1 MKTKLLR
8 AAWRLFAG
16 AAILASMV
24 PVRAQVPNNP
34 SEWAAFVNGSSNT
47 VISDT
52 FRMQTFSQSAVD
64 NWQYTVKNG
73 TEVYHEGNA
82 LKVPL
87 GGSVSFEAYS
97 MSEHQKVW
105 AILVF
110 SAHSIVEGEK
120 LSAVFDNDNGKN
132 RPGLVYPPEKD
143 KPLLPI
149 RFGKNPCRFEF
160 HASEPVAESD
170 NGYFLIDSIYAYDT
184 IPKYSNF
191 SGKGNWNETVR
202 WSHLPPTSHRS
213 ALLNGEVEVNTPIQ
227 CEQVCLGNGSLH
239 IANGGRLNVDAF
251 ALHGTDISLT
261 AAGNLKVSK
270 QLSLHYTFPQKGK
283 WYFLSFP
290 VDIPLKGL
298 DSRFQWKDDRFAGK
312 GDYIYVQE
320 YDGDKRALN
329 NKANGNWTVLPAS
342 SSAEEIL
349 FERGKGYL
357 VALDADASDN
367 TLTFSIEGSDLPADF
382 GQSASIPITASSPA
396 SANDA
401 HAGWYLC
408 GNPLPSPLPVSQ
420 LAGCQALDG
429 NVYIYDGNK
438 YISYPV
444 SGNYVLPPFA
454 AFFVKANA
462 NAVVD
467 LSATEIP
474 SDATR
479 LKTSYALRATPTEP
493 GEVHVHNA
501 PLHAPA
507 AQTYIKDKNLYL
519 TDLPSSGRMQ
529 AINLAGKILYSR
541 SVSSGSSVVPLP
553 LAAGFYLIHIEAAGY
568 RAQHKCILTQ

>member
-1 MKTKLLR
+1 MKTKPLR

-34 SEWAAFVNGSSNT
+34 SEWAAFVKGSGNT

-52 FRMQTFSQSAVD
+52 FRMQTFSQSVVD
-64 NWQYTVKNG
+64 NWNYTVKNG

-110 SAHSIVEGEK
+110 SAHSIAKGEK

-132 RPGLVYPPEKD
+132 RPGLVYPPEEGK
-143 KPLLPI
+143 LLRPI

-202 WSHLPPTSHRS
+202 WSHLTPTSHRT
-213 ALLNGEVEVNTPIQ
+213 ALVNGDVEVTASIQ
-227 CEQVCLGNGSLH
+227 CQQMCLGNGSLH
-239 IANGGRLNVDAF
+239 ISGNGRLVVDT
-251 ALHGTDISLT
+251 LSLYSTDISLT
-261 AAGNLKVSK
+261 AAGNLTVNDL
-270 QLSLHYTFPQKGK
+270 LSLHYTFPEKGK

-312 GDYIYVQE
+312 GNYIYVQT
-320 YDGDKRALN
+320 YDGDKRAQN
-329 NKANGNWTVLPAS
+329 NQANGNWTVLPAS

-462 NAVVD
+462 NAVVH

-479 LKTSYALRATPTEP
+479 LKTTYALRAAPTEP
-493 GEVHVHNA
+493 GEVKVHNA
-501 PLHAPA
+501 PLHAPSP
-507 AQTYIKDKNLYL
+507 QTYIKDKNLYL
-519 TDLPSSGRMQ
+519 IGLPSSGRMQ

-541 SVSSGSSVVPLP
+541 SFPAGSSVVPLP
-553 LAAGFYLIHIEAAGY
+553 LPAGFYLIHIEAAGY
-568 RAQHKCILTQ
+568 RAQHKCILAQ

>member
-1 MKTKLLR
+1 MKTKHLR
-8 AAWRLFAG
+8 AAWCIFAG

-34 SEWAAFVNGSSNT
+34 SEWAAFVNGSGKT

-52 FRMQTFSQSAVD
+52 FRMQTFSQSVVD
-64 NWQYTVKNG
+64 NWNYTVKNG

-110 SAHSIVEGEK
+110 SAHSIAKGEK
-120 LSAVFDNDNGKN
+120 LSAVFDNDNGNN
-132 RPGLVYPPEKD
+132 RQGLVYPPEEGK
-143 KPLLPI
+143 LLRPI

-227 CEQVCLGNGSLH
+227 CEQVFLGNGSLH
-239 IANGGRLNVDAF
+239 ITNGGRLNVDAF

-261 AAGNLKVSK
+261 AAGNLTVSE
-270 QLSLHYTFPQKGK
+270 QLTIHYTFPEKGK

-298 DSRFQWKDDRFAGK
+298 DSRFQWKDDRFNENGN
-312 GDYIYVQE
+312 YIYVQA
-320 YDGDKRALN
+320 YDGDKRAQN
-329 NKANGNWTVLPAS
+329 NKADGNWTVLPAS
-342 SSAEEIL
+342 TSAEDIL

-357 VALDADASDN
+357 VAIDASSSDK
-367 TLTFSIEGSDLPADF
+367 TLTFSIEGSKLPDGFA
-382 GQSASIPITASSPA
+382 QTASIPITVSSA
-396 SANDA
+396 AKANEA

-429 NVYIYDGNK
+429 NIYLYDGSSYK
-438 YISYPV
+438 SYPI
-444 SGNYVLPPFA
+444 SSNYVLPPFA
-454 AFFVKANA
+454 AFFVKANEDTEI
-462 NAVVD
+462 N
-467 LSATEIP
+467 LIATEIA

-479 LKTSYALRATPTEP
+479 LKTGYALRAALSEP
-493 GEVHVHNA
+493 GEVQVHNA
-501 PLHAPA
+501 SLNAPA
-507 AQTYIKDKNLYL
+507 TQTYIKDKNLYL
-519 TDLPSSGRMQ
+519 VDLPSAGRMQ
-529 AINLAGKILYSR
+529 AINYAGKILYSR
-541 SVSSGSSVVPLP
+541 SVSSGSSVIPLP
-553 LAAGFYLIHIEAAGY
+553 LPAGFYIIHLETAGY

>member
-1 MKTKLLR
+1 MKTKPLR

-34 SEWAAFVNGSSNT
+34 SEWAAFVNGSGNT

-110 SAHSIVEGEK
+110 SVHSIVEGEK

-227 CEQVCLGNGSLH
+227 CEQVCLGNGRLH
-239 IANGGRLNVDAF
+239 IAESGRLNVDAF

-298 DSRFQWKDDRFAGK
+298 DSRFQWKDDRFSGN
-312 GDYIYVQE
+312 GNYIYVQA
-320 YDGDKRALN
+320 YDGDKRAQN
-329 NKANGNWTVLPAS
+329 NQSNGNWTVLPAS
-342 SSAEEIL
+342 PSAEDIL

-420 LAGCQALDG
+420 LASCQALDG

-474 SDATR
+474 SGATR
-479 LKTSYALRATPTEP
+479 LKTSYALRSTPTEP

-501 PLHAPA
+501 QLHAPA

-519 TDLPSSGRMQ
+519 TDFPSSGRMQ

-541 SVSSGSSVVPLP
+541 SVSSGSSVIPLP
-553 LAAGFYLIHIEAAGY
+553 LPAGFYLIHIEAAGY

>member
-1 MKTKLLR
+1 MKTKHLR
-8 AAWRLFAG
+8 AAWCLFAG

-34 SEWAAFVNGSSNT
+34 SEWAAFVKGSGNPE
-47 VISDT
+47 VVDT
-52 FRMQTFSQSAVD
+52 FRMQTFSGTSID
-64 NWQYTVKNG
+64 NWSYTVDGG
-73 TEVYHEGNA
+73 TSWDES
-82 LKVPL
+82 LKKLKIPL
-87 GGSVSFEAYS
+87 GGTLSLESYSLESTQRVSAVITFSV
-97 MSEHQKVW
+97 
-105 AILVF
+105 
-110 SAHSIVEGEK
+110 HSIVDGEK
-120 LSAVFDNDNGKN
+120 LLVELTNKNGHLKDAAVYPNGK
-132 RPGLVYPPEKD
+132 PPA
-143 KPLLPI
+143 LSL
-149 RFGKNPCRFEF
+149 RFGSNPCRLDFSTSAP
-160 HASEPVAESD
+160 ASNTD
-170 NGYFLIDSIYAYDT
+170 NGYFLIDSVYAYDT
-184 IPKYSNF
+184 IPRHSCF
-191 SGKGNWNETVR
+191 TGKGNWNDAAR
-202 WSHLPPTSHRS
+202 WSHLSPMRHRS
-213 ALLNGEVEVNTPIQ
+213 ALLHGEVEVNTPIQ
-227 CEQVCLGNGSLH
+227 CEQVCLGNGRLH

-312 GDYIYVQE
+312 GNYIYVQA
-320 YDGDKRALN
+320 YDGDKRAQN
-329 NKANGNWTVLPAS
+329 NQPNGNWTVLPAS
-342 SSAEEIL
+342 SSPEEIL

-396 SANDA
+396 AANDA

-429 NVYIYDGNK
+429 NIYVYDGNK

-462 NAVVD
+462 NAVVH

-479 LKTSYALRATPTEP
+479 LKTSYALRSAPTEP
-493 GEVHVHNA
+493 GEMQVHNA

-507 AQTYIKDKNLYL
+507 PQTYIKDKNLYL
-519 TDLPSSGRMQ
+519 TGLPSSGRMQ

-541 SVSSGSSVVPLP
+541 SFPAGSSVLPLP
-553 LAAGFYLIHIEAAGY
+553 LPAGFYLIHIEAAGY
-568 RAQHKCILTQ
+568 RAQHKCILAQ

>member
-1 MKTKLLR
+1 MKTKHLR
-8 AAWRLFAG
+8 AAWCLFAG

-34 SEWAAFVNGSSNT
+34 SAWAAFVKGSGNT

-52 FRMQTFSQSAVD
+52 FRMQTFSQSVVD
-64 NWQYTVKNG
+64 NWNYTVKNG

-110 SAHSIVEGEK
+110 SAHSIAKGEK

-132 RPGLVYPPEKD
+132 RPGLVYPPEEGK
-143 KPLLPI
+143 LLRPI

-202 WSHLPPTSHRS
+202 WSHLTPTSHRT
-213 ALLNGEVEVNTPIQ
+213 ALVNGDVEVTASIQ
-227 CEQVCLGNGSLH
+227 CQQMCLGNGSLH
-239 IANGGRLNVDAF
+239 ISGNGRLVVDT
-251 ALHGTDISLT
+251 LSLYSTDISLT
-261 AAGNLKVSK
+261 AAGNLKVNDL
-270 QLSLHYTFPQKGK
+270 LSLHYTFPEKGK

-312 GDYIYVQE
+312 GNYIYVQT
-320 YDGDKRALN
+320 YDGDKRAQN
-329 NKANGNWTVLPAS
+329 NQANGNWTVLPAS

-357 VALDADASDN
+357 VALDAYASDN

-382 GQSASIPITASSPA
+382 GQTASIPITASSPA
-396 SANDA
+396 AANDA
-401 HAGWYLC
+401 HAGWSLC

-429 NVYIYDGNK
+429 NIYIYDGSK

-444 SGNYVLPPFA
+444 SGNYALPPFA

-462 NAVVD
+462 NAVVN

-479 LKTSYALRATPTEP
+479 LKTTYALRAAPTEP
-493 GEVHVHNA
+493 DEVKVDNA
-501 PLHAPA
+501 RLHAPA
-507 AQTYIKDKNLYL
+507 TQTYIKDKSLYL
-519 TDLPSSGRMQ
+519 TGLPSSGHMQ
-529 AINLAGKILYSR
+529 AINFAGQILYSR
-541 SVSSGSSVVPLP
+541 SVSSGSSVIPLP
-553 LAAGFYLIHIEAAGY
+553 LPAGFYLIHIEAAGY

>member
-1 MKTKLLR
+1 MKTKPLR

-34 SEWAAFVNGSSNT
+34 SEWAAFVNGSRNPE
-47 VISDT
+47 VVDT
-52 FRMQTFSQSAVD
+52 FRMQTFSGTSID
-64 NWQYTVKNG
+64 NWSYTVDGGATVVKESNQ
-73 TEVYHEGNA
+73 
-82 LKVPL
+82 LKIPL
-87 GGSVSFEAYS
+87 KGSVSFEPYS
-97 MSEHQKVW
+97 LESTQRVSAFITFTVKDIVSGEEL
-105 AILVF
+105 LVELDNKNGNVKGTVYPNGDTPALSVRFGSNPYRLDF
-110 SAHSIVEGEK
+110 SA
-120 LSAVFDNDNGKN
+120 SA
-132 RPGLVYPPEKD
+132 
-143 KPLLPI
+143 
-149 RFGKNPCRFEF
+149 
-160 HASEPVAESD
+160 HAANTK
-170 NGYFLIDSIYAYDT
+170 NGYFLIDSVYAKDT
-184 IPKYSNF
+184 IPRYSCF
-191 SGKGNWNETVR
+191 SGTGNWNDRTR
-202 WSHLPPTSHRS
+202 WSHLPPFRHRS
-213 ALLNGEVEVNTPIQ
+213 ALINGDLEVSSSVQ
-227 CEQVCLGNGSLH
+227 CSQANLGNGSLY
-239 IANGGRLNVDAF
+239 ISGNGNLVVETLS
-251 ALHGTDISLT
+251 LHGTDISLT

-270 QLSLHYTFPQKGK
+270 LLSLHYTFPKKGK

-298 DSRFQWKDDRFAGK
+298 DSRFQWKDDRFTGK

-320 YDGDKRALN
+320 YDGNKRAFN

-342 SSAEEIL
+342 SSPEKIL

-367 TLTFSIEGSDLPADF
+367 TLTFSIEGSDLPAEF
-382 GQSASIPITASSPA
+382 GQSASIPITVSSPA

-462 NAVVD
+462 NAVVN

-479 LKTSYALRATPTEP
+479 LKTSYALRAAPMEP

-541 SVSSGSSVVPLP
+541 SVSSGSSVIPLP